1 MRILGIEFGTWSL
14 KAVEMESRF
23 RRLDVLDFHEIRLPL
38 EILDPT
44 ETYRRAVTQLM
55 ARLPSHPEKIVT
67 SLPPAQTALRF
78 LPIPLKQRKK
88 VEKTFRFELEDTVP
102 FKLENAIV
110 EHYVMPK
117 KDGSVVFA
125 AIAPEK
131 HVQSHV
137 EWLRSIGVDPDWLT
151 FEGMGLINLYLTSLA
166 DSKVPPPSEPLL
178 LLDIGHHKTNLSI
191 FEENRLELFRSISWG
206 GAAVTQSLSAT
217 LGLALEEAERYKMN
231 DLKMDMEAEG
241 GSADSQELVAAATHA
256 FGPFLA
262 DINHSLVAFRTLY
275 QKRIQSV
282 LITGGT
288 SKIWGI
294 ESFLNRRLDVPVESF
309 HAFEK
314 LNLKAE
320 LRTADEARFGEPLGR
335 AMVFARKAPLLFNF
349 RAQAAAKG
357 NSLGEVRN
365 LFANPNALLLCT
377 FVGILVGLLSL
388 HSCVASRIAD
398 NEVKRAQG
406 ELQKEF
412 GETFRSVPTGL
423 RKTLVTDPD
432 ALKKYIDQKTNELEQ
447 KLKVF
452 AKERVPMMT
461 LVRAISES
469 FPPDVK
475 VDVNTLSLDDRTFVM
490 EGVLYEGDLNKV
502 TDLIQKVPSL
512 TKVNLTRDGQRFTFR
527 GEVVGR

>member
-78 LPIPLKQRKK
+78 LPVPLKQRKK
-88 VEKTFRFELEDTVP
+88 VEKAFRFELEDSVP

-137 EWLRSIGVDPDWLT
+137 EWLSSIGLDPDWLT
-151 FEGMGLINLYLTSLA
+151 FEGMGLINLYLTALA
-166 DSKVPPPSEPLL
+166 EAKDTPPAGPVL
-178 LLDIGHHKTNLSI
+178 LLDLGHHKTNLSI
-191 FEENRLELFRSISWG
+191 FEDNRLELFRSISWG
-206 GAAVTQSLSAT
+206 GAAVTQALSVSLGIS
-217 LGLALEEAERYKMN
+217 LEEAERYKMN
-231 DLKMDMEAEG
+231 DLKMDPDQAG
-241 GSADSQELVAAATHA
+241 TSSDAKELANAAVQA
-256 FGPFLA
+256 FSPFIA
-262 DINHSLVAFRTLY
+262 DINHSLVAFRSLY
-275 QKRIQSV
+275 QKKIESV
-282 LITGGT
+282 LLTGGT

-294 ESFLNRRLDVPVESF
+294 ESFIGQRLDVPVELF

-314 LNLKAE
+314 VSLKE
-320 LRTADEARFGEPLGR
+320 DLRTADEARFGEPLGR

-357 NSLGEVRN
+357 NSLDQVRV
-365 LFANPNALLLCT
+365 LFGNPNVVKLLQ
-377 FVGILVGLLSL
+377 FVGVLFCVLFL
-388 HSCVASRIAD
+388 HSCVASKVAHD
-398 NEVKRAQG
+398 EETLAQT
-406 ELQKEF
+406 ELKKELA
-412 GETFRSVPTGL
+412 ETFPNVPTPL
-423 RKTLVTDPD
+423 RKTLMSDPG
-432 ALKKYIDQKTNELEQ
+432 ALKKYIEQKTNELDQ
-447 KLKVF
+447 KMKVF
-452 AKERVPMMT
+452 SKERVPMMN
-461 LVRAISES
+461 LIRALSDA
-469 FPPDVK
+469 FPADVK
-475 VDVNTLSLDDRTFVM
+475 VDVNSLSLDDRTFVL
-490 EGVLYEGDLNKV
+490 EGVLYEGDINRA
-502 TDLIQKVPSL
+502 TDLIQKIPSL
-512 TKVNLTRDGQRFTFR
+512 TKVNLKRDGQRFTFR

>member
-102 FKLENAIV
+102 FKLENTIV

-125 AIAPEK
+125 AIAPER

-137 EWLRSIGVDPDWLT
+137 EWLNSIGVDPDWLT

-166 DSKVPPPSEPLL
+166 DSKEETPSGPILL
-178 LLDIGHHKTNLSI
+178 MDIGHHKTNLSV

-206 GAAVTQSLSAT
+206 GAAVTQSLSVS
-217 LGLALEEAERYKMN
+217 LGLSPEEAERYKMN
-231 DLKMDMEAEG
+231 DLKMDVDQAETT
-241 GSADSQELVAAATHA
+241 SESQELAAAATQA
-256 FGPFLA
+256 FGPLLA

-275 QKRIQSV
+275 QKQIASV

-294 ESFLNRRLDVPVESF
+294 ESFLSRNLAVPVEPF
-309 HAFEK
+309 HAFQK
-314 LNLKAE
+314 LNLKEE
-320 LRTADEARFGEPLGR
+320 LRTADESRFGEPLGR

-349 RAQAAAKG
+349 RAQSAAKG
-357 NSLGEVRN
+357 NSLGEVRT
-365 LFANPNALLLCT
+365 LFANPSAILLST
-377 FVGILVGLLSL
+377 FIAVLISMLSL

-398 NEVKRAQG
+398 NEVKRAQA
-406 ELQKEF
+406 ELSKEF
-412 GETFRSVPTGL
+412 SETFRTVPTNL
-423 RKTLVTDPD
+423 RKTLITDPA

-461 LVRAISES
+461 LIKSVSES
-469 FPPDVK
+469 FPPEVK
-475 VDVNTLSLDDRTFVM
+475 VDVNTLALDDRTFTL

-502 TDLIQKVPSL
+502 TEHLQKISSL
-512 TKVNLTRDGQRFTFR
+512 TKVSLNRDGQRFTFR